1 MPVKIPVR
9 GDYDSSGTPT
19 GLSEFQSNEYIS
31 SKFGGTGQNTY
42 SSGEILVGNASGS
55 LTRNKLQGQAG
66 QVLVTS
72 GDGTI
77 TISLDS
83 SLGFGIAT
91 QNNLGTVKVPL
102 SGGLE
107 IDNQGN
113 LKIAPVV
120 DVSSGI
126 SDFMTDVNLEV
137 VKSIKIDTA
146 GRVTEINRQQINM
159 GTGILLEP
167 NEAGVPTLKS
177 DELAAITQTEAL
189 AAAMSIV
196 FGS

>member
-1 MPVKIPVR
+1 MPIKIPVR

-19 GLSEFQSNEYIS
+19 GLSEFQSGEYVS
-31 SKFGGTGQNTY
+31 TPFGGTGQSTY

-66 QVLVTS
+66 QVIVTS

-77 TISLDS
+77 TISLDP
-83 SLGFGIAT
+83 SLGLGIAT

-107 IDNQGN
+107 VDNQGN
-113 LKIAPVV
+113 LKIAPVAGA
-120 DVSSGI
+120 SSGV
-126 SDFMTDVNLEV
+126 SDLMTNVNLEV
-137 VKSIKIDTA
+137 IKSIKVDVA
-146 GRVTEINRQQINM
+146 GRVTEIERQQIIM
-159 GTGILLEP
+159 GTGVLLEP

-196 FGS
+196 FG

>member
-19 GLSEFQSNEYIS
+19 GLSEFQSGEYVS
-31 SKFGGTGQNTY
+31 TPFGGTGQSTY
-42 SSGEILVGNASGS
+42 SSGEMLVGNSSGS

-66 QVLVTS
+66 QVVVTS

-83 SLGFGIAT
+83 SLGLGIAT
-91 QNNLGTVKVPL
+91 QNNLGAVKVPT

-107 IDNQGN
+107 VDNQGN
-113 LKIAPVV
+113 LIIAPIV
-120 DVSSGI
+120 DVSSGV
-126 SDFMTDVNLEV
+126 SDLMTDVNLEV
-137 VKSIKIDTA
+137 IKSIKIDTA
-146 GRVTEINRQQINM
+146 GRVTEIARQQINM

-167 NEAGVPTLKS
+167 DEAGVPTLKS

-196 FGS
+196 FG

>member
-19 GLSEFQSNEYIS
+19 GLSEFQSGEYVS
-31 SKFGGTGQNTY
+31 TPFGGTGQSTY

-66 QVLVTS
+66 QVIVTS

-77 TISLDS
+77 TVSLDP
-83 SLGFGIAT
+83 SLGLGVAT

-107 IDNQGN
+107 VDNQGN
-113 LKIAPVV
+113 LKIAPVAEA
-120 DVSSGI
+120 SSGV
-126 SDFMTDVNLEV
+126 SDFATEVNLEV
-137 VKSIKIDTA
+137 VKAIEVDDA
-146 GRVTEINRQQINM
+146 GRVTEIKRELIAIKDGVMLANDA
-159 GTGILLEP
+159 TGNPVLQ
-167 NEAGVPTLKS
+167 S
-177 DELAAITQTEAL
+177 DGLAV
-189 AAAMSIV
+189 AMSIV
-196 FGS
+196 FGG

>member
-19 GLSEFQSNEYIS
+19 GLSEFQSGEYVS
-31 SKFGGTGQNTY
+31 TPFGGTGQSTY

-66 QVLVTS
+66 QVIVTS

-77 TISLDS
+77 TISLDP
-83 SLGFGIAT
+83 SLGLGIAT

-107 IDNQGN
+107 VDNQGN
-113 LKIAPVV
+113 LKIAPVAGA
-120 DVSSGI
+120 SSGV
-126 SDFMTDVNLEV
+126 SDLMTNVNLEV
-137 VKSIKIDTA
+137 IKSIKVDVA
-146 GRVTEINRQQINM
+146 GRVTEIERQQIIM
-159 GTGILLEP
+159 GTGVLLEP

-196 FGS
+196 FG

>member
-1 MPVKIPVR
+1 
-9 GDYDSSGTPT
+9 
-19 GLSEFQSNEYIS
+19 
-31 SKFGGTGQNTY
+31 
-42 SSGEILVGNASGS
+42 
-55 LTRNKLQGQAG
+55 
-66 QVLVTS
+66 
-72 GDGTI
+72 
-77 TISLDS
+77 
-83 SLGFGIAT
+83 
-91 QNNLGTVKVPL
+91 
-102 SGGLE
+102 

-113 LKIAPVV
+113 LKIAPVA

>member
-19 GLSEFQSNEYIS
+19 GLSEFQSGEYVS
-31 SKFGGTGQNTY
+31 TPFGGTGQSTY

-66 QVLVTS
+66 QVIVTS

-77 TISLDS
+77 TISLDP
-83 SLGFGIAT
+83 SLGLGVAT

-107 IDNQGN
+107 VDNQGN
-113 LKIAPVV
+113 LKIAPVAGA
-120 DVSSGI
+120 SSGV
-126 SDFMTDVNLEV
+126 SDLMTNVNLEV
-137 VKSIKIDTA
+137 IKSIKVDVA
-146 GRVTEINRQQINM
+146 GRVTEIERQQIIM
-159 GTGILLEP
+159 GTGVLLEP

-196 FGS
+196 FG

>member
-19 GLSEFQSNEYIS
+19 GLSEFQSGEYVS
-31 SKFGGTGQNTY
+31 TPFGGTGQSTY

-66 QVLVTS
+66 QVIVTS

-77 TISLDS
+77 TISLDP
-83 SLGFGIAT
+83 SLGLGIAT

-107 IDNQGN
+107 VDNQGN
-113 LKIAPVV
+113 LKIAPVAGA
-120 DVSSGI
+120 SSGV
-126 SDFMTDVNLEV
+126 SDLMTNVNLEV
-137 VKSIKIDTA
+137 IKSIKVDVA
-146 GRVTEINRQQINM
+146 GRVTEIERQQIIM
-159 GTGILLEP
+159 GTGVLLEP
-167 NEAGVPTLKS
+167 NEAGVPTLQS
-177 DELAAITQTEAL
+177 DGLAV
-189 AAAMSIV
+189 AMSIV
-196 FGS
+196 FGG

>member
-42 SSGEILVGNASGS
+42 SSGEILVGNVSGS

-66 QVLVTS
+66 QVVVTS

-83 SLGFGIAT
+83 SLGLGIAT

-113 LKIAPVV
+113 LIIAPIAAA
-120 DVSSGI
+120 SSGI
-126 SDFMTDVNLEV
+126 SDFATNINLEV
-137 VKSIKIDTA
+137 VKSIDLDDS
-146 GRVTEINRQQINM
+146 GRVMEITRKSIAIKDGVTLIEDALGNV
-159 GTGILLEP
+159 ILQ
-167 NEAGVPTLKS
+167 S
-177 DELAAITQTEAL
+177 DGLAV
-189 AAAMSIV
+189 AMSIV
-196 FGS
+196 FGG

>member
-19 GLSEFQSNEYIS
+19 GLSEFQSGEYVS
-31 SKFGGTGQNTY
+31 TPFGGTGQSTY

-66 QVLVTS
+66 QVIVTS

-77 TISLDS
+77 TISLDP
-83 SLGFGIAT
+83 SLGLGIAT

-107 IDNQGN
+107 VDNQGN
-113 LKIAPVV
+113 LIAPVEGA
-120 DVSSGI
+120 SSGV
-126 SDFMTDVNLEV
+126 SDFATEVNLEV
-137 VKSIKIDTA
+137 VKAIEVDDA
-146 GRVTEINRQQINM
+146 GRVTEIKRELIAIKDGVMLANDA
-159 GTGILLEP
+159 TGNPVLQ
-167 NEAGVPTLKS
+167 S
-177 DELAAITQTEAL
+177 DGLAV
-189 AAAMSIV
+189 AMSIV
-196 FGS
+196 FGG